1 MLGSNFKSI
10 WLLAMLAMS
19 LCHYQYV
26 NAEDC
31 ENDIQGLNI
40 ECMVY
45 MQKIGGQINP
55 SDRCCDVIKTANVP
69 CVCKNGLSRKLTFSP
84 YPGTYADLINWKKV
98 MYCFN
103 YCGRPL
109 PRGLKCDRFTVPWNA
124 TIQSN

>member
-1 MLGSNFKSI
+1 
-10 WLLAMLAMS
+10 MLAMS

-69 CVCKNGLSRKLTFSP
+69 CVCKNGLSRKLSTFCFLFLNTVFSH
-84 YPGTYADLINWKKV
+84 LIYYIFPFNK
-98 MYCFN
+98 CF
-103 YCGRPL
+103 
-109 PRGLKCDRFTVPWNA
+109 
-124 TIQSN
+124 